1 MAEVQRPVK
10 LVHMTTISSS
20 LAFISGQVGYMR
32 ARGIDVYAISSP
44 GADLGRFAELERV
57 RVYQVNMSRRI
68 TPVEDIGA
76 ILHIYQHLRLIH
88 PDIVHTHTP
97 KAGLLGTIAARM
109 AGVPVRI
116 YHIHGLPFMT
126 ARGHRR
132 ALLRLSETTSSRFAH
147 QVLCVSNSVRE
158 VAVGEGFCR
167 ADKVKV
173 LGRGSINGVDA
184 EQEFNP
190 ALFGANVRAAT
201 WMKHGIPADAV
212 VVGFVG
218 RIVRD
223 KGLIE
228 LVEAWR
234 LLREEF
240 GNLHLLVVG
249 NPEPQD
255 LVPEDVDKTLRTDP
269 RVHLAGFEW
278 NIPPLYAAMDLVV
291 LPSYREG
298 LPVVPLEAAAMQIPV
313 VATRIPGCVDAV
325 RDGVT
330 GTLVPTRDAQSL
342 ASAIRR
348 YIRDPKLAR
357 AHGRAGRERM
367 LRDFRPQDI
376 WEATYREYCRLLGE
390 AGISAPTSPYSPC
403 TGTMENP

>member
-1 MAEVQRPVK
+1 
-10 LVHMTTISSS
+10 
-20 LAFISGQVGYMR
+20 
-32 ARGIDVYAISSP
+32 
-44 GADLGRFAELERV
+44 
-57 RVYQVNMSRRI
+57 
-68 TPVEDIGA
+68 
-76 ILHIYQHLRLIH
+76 
-88 PDIVHTHTP
+88 
-97 KAGLLGTIAARM
+97 
-109 AGVPVRI
+109 
-116 YHIHGLPFMT
+116 
-126 ARGHRR
+126 
-132 ALLRLSETTSSRFAH
+132 LLRLSETTSSKLSH
-147 QVLCVSNSVRE
+147 QVLCVSDSVRE
-158 VAVGEGFCR
+158 VAVGEGFCP
-167 ADKVKV
+167 AGKVKV

-190 ALFGANVRAAT
+190 VLVGANMRSGT
-201 WMKHGIPADAV
+201 RTKYGIPADAV

-228 LVEAWR
+228 LVGAWR
-234 LLREEF
+234 LLREEIE
-240 GNLHLLVVG
+240 NLHLLVVG

-255 LVPEDVDKTLRTDP
+255 PVPEDVDETLRTDP
-269 RVHLAGFEW
+269 RIHLAGFEW

-330 GTLVPTRDAQSL
+330 GTLVPTRDTPSL
-342 ASAIRR
+342 AGAIRR
-348 YIRDPKLAR
+348 YVHDPRLAR

-367 LRDFRPQDI
+367 LCDFRPQDI
-376 WEATYREYCRLLGE
+376 WEATYNEYCRLLGE
-390 AGISAPTSPYSPC
+390 AGISAPTTPYSPC